1 MREFFSQVV
10 NGHGIIDVHGAGATG
25 LQVFGVGRFKI
36 ANEVT
41 FTDEVVFLPLV
52 GQGLGQDAEDGLVGF
67 GAGVVPALEQDGAAM
82 FVA

>member
-1 MREFFSQVV
+1 MYGSS
-10 NGHGIIDVHGAGATG
+10 ATG

-41 FTDEVVFLPLV
+41 FADEIIFLPLF
-52 GQGLGQDAEDGLVGF
+52 GEGLGKDAEDGLVGF